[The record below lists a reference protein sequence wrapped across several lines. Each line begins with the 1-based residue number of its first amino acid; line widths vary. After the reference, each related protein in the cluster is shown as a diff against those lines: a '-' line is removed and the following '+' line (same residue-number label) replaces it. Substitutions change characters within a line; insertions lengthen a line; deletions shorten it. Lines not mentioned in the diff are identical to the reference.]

1 MRRKGLA
8 TSLVAELEQR
18 SVTRGALRINLLV
31 LPNNSDG
38 LHFWQ
43 RLGYVLCTK
52 PIRARPSRGA
62 LRQSDR

>member
-18 SVTRGALRINLLV
+18 LVTRGALRINLLV

-43 RLGYVLCTK
+43 RLG
-52 PIRARPSRGA
+52 
-62 LRQSDR
+62 